1 MKSLSRLAPRTIL
14 FSGFIAGSTFLFA
27 SLSGHAQTLT
37 EADFAKQIEK
47 YLADP
52 ETKVQK
58 GPRFLFK
65 ALTSNRKMIAISVPT
80 PKNEWANSRVFV
92 TCDKLSGDKIETA
105 KDGAYIDNQVLEIS
119 APIKFFMPDDSGSY
133 EEMKLPV
140 MMISFEECSVK
151 KLPDA
156 ELTSAMRETA
166 LRNQY
171 ETIRVGPTFTC
182 ADQSKCGPLSQLI
195 LARAHGQDQMGA
207 LDVGMVQPYQAM
219 RALPEVDQNAL
230 RAEAGKFAQQVNSQ
244 CRLPK
249 RFKVGE
255 YHDNLD
261 IPDNMIQCVANMYR
275 KQRAI
280 WSDKAR
286 SYNNADL
293 NEEIARS
300 PTDHWFSQYLMLVN
314 GFLPK
319 QGWPEAGPAP
329 LDGSFGAGTRNSIRA
344 VQAEA
349 GLPTSGFMTNAT
361 FNYLLNR
368 DTKKAASVTPVNTSA
383 SNADV
388 KYTGFRWDFHS
399 RQGYATAQILNS
411 DYAIKFSCEQLMPV
425 IKITVERRGKEPG
438 DGTPVSAAPNVRLQ
452 IASTNGAA
460 IFGMMNGVAEAFGTM
475 GTQELNKAFDLI
487 LRSREFNVEMP
498 DLGFATKF
506 STLNAKDAI
515 ESLRED
521 CNWQ

>member
-1 MKSLSRLAPRTIL
+1 MKSPFWLSPRTIFL
-14 FSGFIAGSTFLFA
+14 SGFIAGSMSLFA
-27 SLSGHAQTLT
+27 SVSGYAQTLT
-37 EADFAKQIEK
+37 EADFAKQITK
-47 YLADP
+47 YLANP
-52 ETKVQK
+52 ETKMPH
-58 GPRFLFK
+58 GTRFALK
-65 ALTSNRKMIAISVPT
+65 AITSQRDFLAFNVPT
-80 PKNEWANSRVFV
+80 PSKEWANSRVQLA
-92 TCDKLSGDKIETA
+92 CDKVTGDKIQR
-105 KDGAYIDNQVLEIS
+105 DSNGGYIDNQLFDIS
-119 APIKFFMPDDSGSY
+119 APGNFSIPDDSGSY
-133 EEMKLPV
+133 EEGKLPYIKV
-140 MMISFEECSVK
+140 FFDECSLK
-151 KLPDA
+151 RLPDS
-156 ELTSAMRETA
+156 EITNTIREIV
-166 LRNQY
+166 LKNHD
-171 ETIRVGPTFTC
+171 ESIRVGPTFTC

-195 LARAHGQDQMGA
+195 LARAHGQYQMGA

-230 RAEAGKFAQQVNSQ
+230 RAEAGKFAQLVATQ

-249 RFKVGE
+249 RFKVEDVHGV
-255 YHDNLD
+255 LI
-261 IPDNMIQCVANMYR
+261 IPDNMVQCVTNMYKR
-275 KQRAI
+275 QKFI
-280 WSDKAR
+280 WVEKAR
-286 SYNNADL
+286 SYNNSDL

-300 PTDHWFSQYLMLVN
+300 PTDHWFSQYLMLLN

-319 QGWPEAGPAP
+319 QGWPETGPAP

-368 DTKKAASVTPVNTSA
+368 DTKKSASVTPINTSA

-399 RQGYATAQILNS
+399 WQGYATAQILNS

-475 GTQELNKAFDLI
+475 GTQELNKTFDLI

-498 DLGFATKF
+498 DLGFTTKF